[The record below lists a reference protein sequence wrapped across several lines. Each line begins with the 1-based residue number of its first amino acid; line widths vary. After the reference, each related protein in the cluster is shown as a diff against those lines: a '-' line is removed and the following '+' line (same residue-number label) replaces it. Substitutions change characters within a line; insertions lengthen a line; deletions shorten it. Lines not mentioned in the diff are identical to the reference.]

1 MKKTVIIFML
11 IAFAKLT
18 VAGLVPWGLWQT
30 AGDELPTEVGLYHLE
45 TNMLDEISETYGY
58 TSGIYTND
66 CKVGDYAAYFSGE
79 SWIYANTVNSTLLNG
94 KTNITISAWVKLHAY
109 PTFAGLIFSRWE
121 DHSYSGMAVD
131 TTGIRWYCYG
141 GLSTAPIDL
150 DKWYFVVGTRDGNT
164 GEGKLY
170 LNGELKGTSAATATF
185 TQHAIFRLAWDDF
198 LPTRT
203 SHCTI
208 DEVGFWDTCLTSNQQ
223 YNLYIQLGGE

>member
-66 CKVGDYAAYFSGE
+66 CKVGDYAAYFNGSTV
-79 SWIYANTVNSTLLNG
+79 ANTVNSTLLNG
-94 KTNITISAWVKLHAY
+94 KTNVTISAWVKIHSWPQNGGLIYSRWSEWGCSGWDTQASTHKIRFQDNAAY
-109 PTFAGLIFSRWE
+109 RCYAIVDSGTWYFIVVTFAGGVESRM
-121 DHSYSGMAVD
+121 YV
-131 TTGIRWYCYG
+131 
-141 GLSTAPIDL
+141 
-150 DKWYFVVGTRDGNT
+150 
-164 GEGKLY
+164 
-170 LNGELKGTSAATATF
+170 NGELKDTGDASATF
-185 TQHAIFRLAWDDF
+185 HQADVFRLAYDDEIS
-198 LPTRT
+198 TRK
-203 SHCTI
+203 SHCSI
-208 DEVGFWDTCLTSNQQ
+208 DEIGLWDTCLTSNQQ